1 MQLHRSSCCPPAKLQ
16 QAQVLRF
23 YACWD
28 DSRRPYGDKMPYV
41 IHYFLADHTM
51 EVREVRLRNDGRD
64 PFPLL
69 VRRMPIPKKV
79 CPSESEVL
87 HDESACSLHVHA
99 AHAVAQ
105 ALDRPTKMC

>member
-1 MQLHRSSCCPPAKLQ
+1 V
-16 QAQVLRF
+16 QVLRF

-28 DSRRPYGDKMPYV
+28 DSRRPFGDKMPFV

-69 VRRMPIPKKV
+69 VRRMPIPKKARRWL
-79 CPSESEVL
+79 CQA
-87 HDESACSLHVHA
+87 HCIA
-99 AHAVAQ
+99 AHS
-105 ALDRPTKMC
+105 LSRMPLPGSPPEMLL